1 MKTKIFF
8 LVMAIV
14 YFSSANAQYLPLVE
28 EDKYW
33 ILLVNFGSDFPN
45 AASGHLLHF
54 EGDTLIDNQFY
65 KKVIKQ
71 ELEGSHPCPPQE
83 QPCFSIDRPYNTFS
97 RGTLGFIRE
106 EVDFQKVYFLPLS
119 QQYCKTEEFLL
130 FDFSKQKNDTLNDCL
145 RTAIGKNPDNDF
157 GIVDSLTNEFLFGR
171 QRNILNTNGSVTYIG
186 LPFEG
191 NIKIAEGFGFE
202 NYGPFHRF
210 NNLDGLVDFCE
221 GNCEILSSTKSSE
234 DDFFIKIFP
243 NPTSS
248 ILKIESELEIQEIE
262 ILDFTG
268 RHVLILQNVEQVN
281 VGNFPNGI
289 YQVRI
294 KSKYPDSFSV
304 SKRFYI
310 SD

>member
-1 MKTKIFF
+1 
-8 LVMAIV
+8 MAIV

-83 QPCFSIDRPYNTFS
+83 QPCFSIDRPYKTFS
-97 RGTLGFIRE
+97 RETLGFIRE

-191 NIKIAEGFGFE
+191 NIKIAEGLGFE

-221 GNCEILSSTKSSE
+221 GNCEILSSLKIIEAEFSV
-234 DDFFIKIFP
+234 KIFP
-243 NPTSS
+243 NPTTS
-248 ILKIESELEIQEIE
+248 ILKIESDLDFQEVYLFDVFGKKQQLKIEGNSINLESLSSGIYFLEITTIE
-262 ILDFTG
+262 NRKQVFKIL
-268 RHVLILQNVEQVN
+268 
-281 VGNFPNGI
+281 
-289 YQVRI
+289 RI
-294 KSKYPDSFSV
+294 
-304 SKRFYI
+304 
-310 SD
+310 